1 MAKFFSDL
9 KAIWSP
15 DSLKRI
21 GRQALDDDCFGL
33 AGQMAYF
40 VLFSLFPLLMF
51 LVALTGFVVDDPEAA
66 LNTLTEN
73 MQGLLPGDTVALLE
87 RYIDRTLR
95 EAGAGVLFIG
105 ILAAL
110 WSGSAASYAL
120 IKAANRAY
128 ESRETRPLW
137 AVWTISVL
145 MVLLFALLIGALSLV
160 VFSPETGSFLLR
172 LTGFPDFFLPFWDV
186 LRWVVAFVAVTLVHD
201 IFYYVA
207 PNVDLPF
214 KWITPGGLTATVLI
228 LIASVALSFY
238 VGNIGRY
245 DQLYGQLGTV
255 IVLMLWLYITGFMV
269 ILGLEMNAV
278 LARMVEEQRDTQ
290 IFQPEGPTNDDS

>member
-9 KAIWSP
+9 KAIWEL
-15 DSLKRI
+15 DALKRV
-21 GRQALDDDCFGL
+21 GRKILYDDCFGL

-40 VLFSLFPLLMF
+40 VLFSLFPFLMF
-51 LVALTGFVVDDPEAA
+51 LVAWTGFVVDDPEAA
-66 LNTLTEN
+66 LNTLTES

-128 ESRETRPLW
+128 EVRETRPLW
-137 AVWTISVL
+137 TIWAISVL
-145 MVLLFALLIGALSLV
+145 MVLLFALLIGILSLV
-160 VFSPETGSFLLR
+160 ILSPETGGYLQR
-172 LTGFPDFFLPFWDV
+172 LIGLPDFFLPLWDI

-201 IFYYVA
+201 VFYYVA

-214 KWITPGGLTATVLI
+214 KWVTPGGLTATALI

-238 VGNIGRY
+238 VGNLGRY
-245 DQLYGQLGTV
+245 DQLYGQLGAV
-255 IVLMLWLYITGFMV
+255 IVLMLWLYVTGFMV
-269 ILGLEMNAV
+269 ILGLEMNAM
-278 LARMVEEQRDTQ
+278 LARMVEEQRDTR
-290 IFQPEGPTNDDS
+290 IFQPEGPANDDS

>member
-9 KAIWSP
+9 KAIWKL
-15 DSLKRI
+15 DALKRV
-21 GRQALDDDCFGL
+21 GRKALDDDCFGL

-40 VLFSLFPLLMF
+40 VLFSLFPFLMF
-51 LVALTGFVVDDPEAA
+51 LVAWTGFVVDDPESA
-66 LNTLTEN
+66 LNTLTES

-95 EAGAGVLFIG
+95 EAGAGVLFVG

-128 ESRETRPLW
+128 EVRETRPLW
-137 AVWTISVL
+137 AVWAISVL
-145 MVLLFALLIGALSLV
+145 MVLLFAFLIGALSLV
-160 VFSPETGSFLLR
+160 ILSPETGGYLQR
-172 LTGFPDFFLPFWDV
+172 LIGLPDVFLPFWDI
-186 LRWVVAFVAVTLVHD
+186 LRWVVAFAAVTLVHD
-201 IFYYVA
+201 VFYYVA

-214 KWITPGGLTATVLI
+214 KWVTPGGLTATVLI

-238 VGNIGRY
+238 VGNLGRY
-245 DQLYGQLGTV
+245 DQLYGQLGAV
-255 IVLMLWLYITGFMV
+255 IVLMLWLYVTGFMV
-269 ILGLEMNAV
+269 ILGVEMNAM
-278 LARMVEEQRDTQ
+278 LAHMVEERRDAQ
-290 IFQPEGPTNDDS
+290 IVQAEGSANDDS